1 MGATAPVAVT
11 KNVEAR
17 MAQIV
22 GKPPRVE
29 PLDPS
34 QLSDAQRELIGGLRA
49 SAGASV
55 GAVPEYFLV
64 TVKHP
69 ALFASQMEMAKTLF
83 TGTIPRRE
91 RELAVLRIGWLC
103 QAPYEWG
110 EHVDIAK
117 RYGVKPEEIDRVI
130 QGSSATGWSDHDAA
144 ILRGVEELL
153 SEYALSDETWGT
165 LAANWSEQQ
174 LLEFPL
180 LVGAYVG
187 TAMQQNA
194 LRMRLAADNPG
205 LAHR

>member
-1 MGATAPVAVT
+1 
-11 KNVEAR
+11 
-17 MAQIV
+17 
-22 GKPPRVE
+22 
-29 PLDPS
+29 
-34 QLSDAQRELIGGLRA
+34 
-49 SAGASV
+49 
-55 GAVPEYFLV
+55 
-64 TVKHP
+64 
-69 ALFASQMEMAKTLF
+69 
-83 TGTIPRRE
+83 
-91 RELAVLRIGWLC
+91 
-103 QAPYEWG
+103 
-110 EHVDIAK
+110 
-117 RYGVKPEEIDRVI
+117 VKPEEIDRVI

-205 LAHR
+205 LVHR